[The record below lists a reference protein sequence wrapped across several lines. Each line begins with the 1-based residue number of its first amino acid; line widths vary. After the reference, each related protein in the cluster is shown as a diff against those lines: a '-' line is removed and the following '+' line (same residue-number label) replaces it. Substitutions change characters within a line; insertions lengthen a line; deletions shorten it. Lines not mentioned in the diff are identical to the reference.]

1 MEKRAAVLLLHVNVI
16 VKYFHADMFKEI
28 FLRTLTYIY
37 IYIYLIACMIAFLI
51 VLMEPQ
57 SLSLYILS
65 GLVLETCIRTCAFED
80 CTSGVHGLGF
90 CQGLYMWGLYSGIH
104 DPWIHHVLEISQQF

>member
-1 MEKRAAVLLLHVNVI
+1 
-16 VKYFHADMFKEI
+16 
-28 FLRTLTYIY
+28 
-37 IYIYLIACMIAFLI
+37 MIAFLI

-80 CTSGVHGLGF
+80 CTSGVPGLGF
-90 CQGLYMWGLYSGIH
+90 CQDLYMWGLYSGIH

>member
-1 MEKRAAVLLLHVNVI
+1 MLLLHVNVI
-16 VKYFHADMFKEI
+16 VKCVHVDMFKKI
-28 FLRTLTYIY
+28 LLRILTNIY
-37 IYIYLIACMIAFLI
+37 IYIFLIACMIAFLI

-65 GLVLETCIRTCAFED
+65 GLVLETCTSELVVRTCAFED

-90 CQGLYMWGLYSGIH
+90 CQDLYMWGLYSGIH
-104 DPWIHHVLEISQQF
+104 DPWIHHALEISQQF